1 LNIDFIKATKEK
13 RKEISQCAQHTC
25 FLFTTQQ
32 QDKKWC
38 CSRYVCERYTV
49 G

>member
-1 LNIDFIKATKEK
+1 MFK
-13 RKEISQCAQHTC
+13 RAY

-32 QDKKWC
+32 PDKKWC
-38 CSRYVCERYTV
+38 CSRCVLVCERYTD